1 MLPFSSRCCVE
12 EGSVCETVS
21 LSILAS
27 SSHHLYVAS
36 PIFFVPH
43 PPLPLFI
50 CSFKVYYLFL
60 SLASPL
66 LTYQMMG
73 PLRWP
78 QFPLLCILSQQQ
90 RKLVLTP
97 SPCLHQVTSWW
108 LSHDLNL
115 ACRVSSNW
123 LPRRIA
129 TARLHWASV
138 CSNTSLRLK
147 WTTWLDI
154 PDQYKQTDRTEW
166 AEWLFVG
173 SKIVLFEDLL
183 IEENGEND
191 SLCIYT
197 DQIIWVILR

>member
-1 MLPFSSRCCVE
+1 MLSHQVTCCLIMSVVNAGSRGKEYFQRPLRLSNGFPHSYHQGHRPPLSVCCSCTIFNMVLLFSSRCCVE

-66 LTYQMMG
+66 LAYQMMG

-78 QFPLLCILSQQQ
+78 QFLLLCILSQQQ
-90 RKLVLTP
+90 RPPTFFCYVPVL
-97 SPCLHQVTSWW
+97 
-108 LSHDLNL
+108 
-115 ACRVSSNW
+115 
-123 LPRRIA
+123 
-129 TARLHWASV
+129 
-138 CSNTSLRLK
+138 
-147 WTTWLDI
+147 
-154 PDQYKQTDRTEW
+154 
-166 AEWLFVG
+166 
-173 SKIVLFEDLL
+173 
-183 IEENGEND
+183 
-191 SLCIYT
+191 
-197 DQIIWVILR
+197 